1 MCKVAKKT
9 NTVSN
14 IFKVNNKNTKK
25 ISGAS
30 IVNFGHILH
39 VIVLIILLNLNKLM
53 TAGLEKQYF

>member
-30 IVNFGHILH
+30 IVNFEHIFH

-53 TAGLEKQYF
+53 TAGLEKQ